1 MAVSINGTTGIIN
14 CGGTGSITGIST
26 ITGLPP
32 GGLPD
37 NCITDADIAYYTIT
51 PLKLA
56 QPMTLVAQVNTNNG
70 GAVNF
75 TGIPNW
81 VKRITILLDGVSINS
96 TTVPLVRIA
105 TSTGFVDSGYVS
117 GGTFLPAGAGA
128 VYHTSTTGFVI
139 PAASASAV
147 HSGIIQI
154 CNISSNT
161 WIYSYAGVNTGESA
175 SSVAG
180 GTKSLSAILDRVR
193 ITTNSAN
200 QFQSGAIS
208 IMYEG

>member
-1 MAVSINGTTGIIN
+1 MPIAINGSTGA
-14 CGGTGSITGIST
+14 ITGINTIACDGTGT
-26 ITGLPP
+26 ITGLAV

-37 NCITDADIAYYTIT
+37 NCVTDADIAFYTIT
-51 PLKLA
+51 PAKLA
-56 QPMTLVAQVNTNNG
+56 QRMTLVAQVNTNSG
-70 GAVNF
+70 GFADF

-161 WIYSYAGVNTGESA
+161 WIYSYAGVNTGQSA

-180 GTKSLSAILDRVR
+180 GTKTLSAVLDRIR